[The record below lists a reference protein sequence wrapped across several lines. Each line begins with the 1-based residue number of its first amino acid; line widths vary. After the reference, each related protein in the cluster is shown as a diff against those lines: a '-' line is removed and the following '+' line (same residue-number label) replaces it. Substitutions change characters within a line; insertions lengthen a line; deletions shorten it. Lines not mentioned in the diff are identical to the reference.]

1 MNGLPEVYANIR
13 FGAADDAAARNAAL
27 AAAAAVETEA
37 AALVDYRSA
46 GYLLIIGGEAEALAA
61 AKAVG
66 DTLHRT
72 VLVTADATELD
83 TELQAVRDDAA
94 VTVLRGTLRTLEG
107 HLGQFGAWIATA
119 NGEDL
124 NIAELNRTGHP
135 WFDLVLD
142 LDTPPALGMEVP
154 PFGYF
159 APRGDAAR
167 LERALAEIP
176 QMTGEFEKPRFFN
189 YSPDICAHGDSGL
202 TGCTRCLDAC
212 PTSAITSLGDLI
224 EVDPYLCQGG
234 GSCATACPT
243 GAIIYAYPT
252 PKDQL
257 AQIRALLSAYRE
269 AGGSRPV
276 LLFHD
281 EEQGLEILV
290 ALAPELPANVV
301 PVQVAEVGAVGM
313 DTWLAALAYGASAV
327 WLLDTPAVAR
337 SVRGELEA
345 QQSYVAPIMEALGL
359 AAEQVRMV
367 RVEQDLAAAAG
378 AVPEPVS
385 PAAFDTFNEKRGTLR
400 LAVDHLHTQAA
411 APPEQVKLPGSAPFG
426 QVIVD
431 TDACTLCMA
440 CPQVCPTRALA
451 DAGDQP
457 RLDFTEDLCVQCGLC
472 QTACPED
479 AITLDPRYLFDWEVR
494 RKPRVMNEEEP
505 FHCVVCGTPFAT
517 PSVIERMTERLGE
530 HHMFQSEESRRRLQM
545 CGDCRVKDMFAED
558 AAQGSK
564 PRVFGMGSGS

>member
-1 MNGLPEVYANIR
+1 MNGLPAIYTHLR
-13 FGAADDAAARNAAL
+13 FGGGDDRPARSAAL
-27 AAAAAVETEA
+27 TAAAAVETEA

-46 GYLLIIGGEAEALAA
+46 GYLLIIGAEADALAA
-61 AKAVG
+61 ARDVG
-66 DTLHRT
+66 ATLHRT
-72 VLVTADATELD
+72 VLVTEDATDLD
-83 TELQAVRDDAA
+83 AELQAVRDAAA
-94 VTVLRGTLRTLEG
+94 VTVLRGSLRTLEG
-107 HLGQFGAWIATA
+107 HLGQFSAWIAA
-119 NGEDL
+119 PSGEDL
-124 NIAELNRTGHP
+124 NIAELNGTKHP

-142 LDTPPALGMEVP
+142 LGARPALGMEIP
-154 PFGYF
+154 PFGYY
-159 APRGDAAR
+159 APRGDAGR

-212 PTSAITSLGDLI
+212 PTNAITSLGDLI

-257 AQIRALLSAYRE
+257 AQLRALLNAFRE

-281 EEQGLEILV
+281 EEQGLETLA
-290 ALAPELPANVV
+290 ALAPELADNVV
-301 PVQVAEVGAVGM
+301 PVRVAEVGAVGM

-345 QQSYVAPIMEALGL
+345 QQAYVTPILEALGL
-359 AAEQVRMV
+359 AGEQVRMV
-367 RVEQDLAAAAG
+367 RVEQDLAAAAS

-400 LAVDHLHTQAA
+400 LAIDHLRAQATA
-411 APPEQVKLPGSAPFG
+411 APDEVALPDHAPFG

-431 TDACTLCMA
+431 ADACTLCMA
-440 CPQVCPTRALA
+440 CPQVCPTRALS
-451 DAGDQP
+451 DAGDTP

-479 AITLDPRYLFDWEVR
+479 AISLDPRYLFDWETR

-517 PSVIERMTERLGE
+517 PSVIQRMTDRLGD

-545 CGDCRVKDMFAED
+545 CGDCRVKDLFAED

-564 PRVFGMGSGS
+564 PTVFGMDPRS